1 MYDLEEQEQIDALK
15 SWWKEHGRTVM
26 AAAVAAILAAGATF
40 GWREY
45 QRSQSEKASALFGAL
60 EQASRARDQKQVRE
74 LATQVMDKYSSS
86 AYGAMAALVAA
97 KASFDAGDLKSAG
110 TQLQWASDHA
120 RDDETKAVAQLRLA
134 GVRLD
139 EKQYDDA
146 LKLLDQPHPES
157 FTGLYADMRGD
168 ILVAQ
173 GKLAEAKAAYKLA
186 LEKLPAEGNYRILVQ
201 VKLDGIGGAN

>member
-15 SWWKEHGRTVM
+15 AWWGQYGRTVM
-26 AAAVAAILAAGATF
+26 VAALAAVLAAGATL

-45 QRSQSEKASALFGAL
+45 RQSQAEKASALFGAL
-60 EQASRARDQKQVRE
+60 EQASRAGDQKQVRE
-74 LATQVMDKYSSS
+74 LSAQVMDKYGSS

-97 KASFDAGDLKSAG
+97 KVNFEAGDLKSASA
-110 TQLQWASDHA
+110 QLQWASEHA
-120 RDDETKAVAQLRLA
+120 RDDETQAVARLRLA

-146 LKLLDQPHPES
+146 LKLLEQPHPES
-157 FTGLYADMRGD
+157 FAGLYADMRGD
-168 ILVAQ
+168 ILVGQ

-186 LEKLPAEGNYRILVQ
+186 LDKLPPEGNYRILVQ

>member
-15 SWWKEHGRTVM
+15 AWWNEHGRTVI

-45 QRSQSEKASALFGAL
+45 RQSQAEKASALYSAL
-60 EQASRARDQKQVRE
+60 EQAARASDQKQVRE
-74 LATQVMDKYSSS
+74 LSAQLMDKYGSS

-97 KASFDAGDLKSAG
+97 KANFDAGDLKSAG
-110 TQLQWASDHA
+110 AQLEWASEHA
-120 RDDETKAVAQLRLA
+120 RDDESQAVARLRLA

-139 EKQYDDA
+139 EKRYEDA
-146 LKLLDQPHPES
+146 LRLLEQPHPES
-157 FTGLYADMRGD
+157 FAGLYADMRGD

-173 GKLAEAKAAYKLA
+173 GKLAEARAAYKLA
-186 LEKLPAEGNYRILVQ
+186 LEKLPAEGNYRSLVQ
-201 VKLDGIGGAN
+201 VKLDGVGGAN